1 MCGTVFIL
9 WAVLYFG
16 ICYYHTVGI
25 LSSAHFHRYLYEATH
40 LLDRISLL
48 KKEFDSDL
56 CWLRH
61 DKMSLDVQMKMAD
74 LR

>member
-1 MCGTVFIL
+1 MCVYSL
-9 WAVLYFG
+9 LYSP
-16 ICYYHTVGI
+16 Y
-25 LSSAHFHRYLYEATH
+25 RYQHKADH
-40 LLDRISLL
+40 LLDKISLL

-61 DKMSLDVQMKMAD
+61 DKMSLDIQMKMAD

>member
-1 MCGTVFIL
+1 MCVYSL
-9 WAVLYFG
+9 LYSP
-16 ICYYHTVGI
+16 C
-25 LSSAHFHRYLYEATH
+25 RYQHKADH
-40 LLDRISLL
+40 LLDKISLL

-61 DKMSLDVQMKMAD
+61 DKMSLDIQMKMAD